1 MFKHTDPVS
10 NQRRLR
16 CRVLFISLKK
26 VQVAKRVD
34 LADMSGVQTLEKE
47 AFLTIDSVTRKE
59 DQPEITIYRR
69 RRKLCAVLSHIVPS
83 QLKLR

>member
-1 MFKHTDPVS
+1 MPCSAHLTQESFA
-10 NQRRLR
+10 R
-16 CRVLFISLKK
+16 
-26 VQVAKRVD
+26 RVD

-59 DQPEITIYRR
+59 DQPEVTTYRK

>member
-1 MFKHTDPVS
+1 VPCSVHLTQESFA
-10 NQRRLR
+10 RR
-16 CRVLFISLKK
+16 V
-26 VQVAKRVD
+26 V

-59 DQPEITIYRR
+59 DQPEVTTYRK

>member
-1 MFKHTDPVS
+1 MPCSVHLTQESFA
-10 NQRRLR
+10 R
-16 CRVLFISLKK
+16 
-26 VQVAKRVD
+26 RVD

-59 DQPEITIYRR
+59 DQPEVTTYRK